1 MAYTKNTNKEY
12 EIEKFTYNGFF
23 VTTKP
28 GLAKYKAKFNKWTD
42 DPGVVLMDCSDGKQR
57 LIPTCCV
64 VGGND
69 FPKQEIKMNEK
80 TALK

>member
-28 GLAKYKAKFNKWTD
+28 GLAKYKAKFNKIHD
-42 DPGVVLMDCSDGKQR
+42 LAY
-57 LIPTCCV
+57 
-64 VGGND
+64 
-69 FPKQEIKMNEK
+69 FP
-80 TALK
+80 